1 MAYIDPDDYPYD
13 APRRRPSPRDYH
25 HDYRRSAQYLDP
37 QPGNNALH
45 RTRSTGNAPAPN
57 IYIYNDQVQD
67 AQQRSSSPY
76 PVPAAPQVAQP
87 AIVMPGGYP
96 YPAAPP
102 ERRGRGRLGDE
113 IVDELAYLELRDLTA
128 RSRSRGRSDVGRDG
142 RQDYYE
148 WELERKARELDEER
162 KRQAAEK
169 EWEVRRLREE
179 GKRRRASEEEEAE
192 RKRTIAEYEEKRR
205 RDAAAAKEAEVRY
218 QEKME
223 REKREQKEEE
233 ARMREKIKRDEA
245 EAKEKEKREYDAFLL
260 KQKEKAE
267 KEKADQAAEK
277 AKFEREMRKR
287 LEGFGVYSQGQID
300 YMVDEEKAKH
310 AREERSRSRG
320 RQVVEEL
327 EVWRPHRPV
336 YPKVHRDFVAV
347 ETLTYYN
354 IPYEVDRGTPIS
366 ADQPISFHYTRNFR
380 PSQSLVI
387 EDELIACETDAAPEA
402 FGSQLIKVCT
412 LTTDINSVPKSLFT
426 RLTTTKGVEFDNL
439 DFELHMKIESAGLV
453 FELRVDGVK
462 YGSVHAE
469 FN

>member
-13 APRRRPSPRDYH
+13 PHRRRPSPRDYH

-37 QPGNNALH
+37 QPGNNGLH

-96 YPAAPP
+96 YPAAAGAYPASPP

-169 EWEVRRLREE
+169 EWEMRKLREE

-192 RKRTIAEYEEKRR
+192 RKRTIAEYEDKKRR
-205 RDAAAAKEAEVRY
+205 EGAAAKEAEVRY
-218 QEKME
+218 QEKIE

-233 ARMREKIKRDEA
+233 QRMREKIKRDEA

-277 AKFEREMRKR
+277 VKFEREMRKR

-327 EVWRPHRPV
+327 EVWRPSRPV
-336 YPKVHRDFVAV
+336 YPKVHRDFVTV

-354 IPYEVDRGTPIS
+354 IPYEVDRDNPSYLILRREM
-366 ADQPISFHYTRNFR
+366 TRH
-380 PSQSLVI
+380 
-387 EDELIACETDAAPEA
+387 ETDILFEHTRRLRAGDRLLLIEAPKKEEKTFA
-402 FGSQLIKVCT
+402 WYRK
-412 LTTDINSVPKSLFT
+412 
-426 RLTTTKGVEFDNL
+426 KGGGGGGDR
-439 DFELHMKIESAGLV
+439 SRSRG
-453 FELRVDGVK
+453 RVGILERRV
-462 YGSVHAE
+462 V
-469 FN
+469 

>member
-1 MAYIDPDDYPYD
+1 MAYPLDPDDYPYD
-13 APRRRPSPRDYH
+13 PPRRRPSPRDYH
-25 HDYRRSAQYLDP
+25 HDYRRSAQYLTP
-37 QPGNNALH
+37 QPGNGLH

-57 IYIYNDQVQD
+57 IYIYNDQIQD

-76 PVPAAPQVAQP
+76 PVPAAPQVVQP

-96 YPAAPP
+96 YPAAAGGAYPAAPP

-162 KRQAAEK
+162 QRQAAER

-179 GKRRRASEEEEAE
+179 GKRRRAGEEEEAE

-205 RDAAAAKEAEVRY
+205 RDVAAAKEAEVRY

-233 ARMREKIKRDEA
+233 TRMREKIKRDEA

-267 KEKADQAAEK
+267 KEKAAQLVEK

-287 LEGFGVYSQGQID
+287 LEGFG
-300 YMVDEEKAKH
+300 AKH

-327 EVWRPHRPV
+327 EIWRPSRPV

-354 IPYEVDRGTPIS
+354 IPYEVDRDNPAYLILRREM
-366 ADQPISFHYTRNFR
+366 TRH
-380 PSQSLVI
+380 
-387 EDELIACETDAAPEA
+387 ETDVLFEHTRRLRAGDRLLLIEAPKKEEEKTFA
-402 FGSQLIKVCT
+402 WYRK
-412 LTTDINSVPKSLFT
+412 KSGGGGGD
-426 RLTTTKGVEFDNL
+426 RSRSRG
-439 DFELHMKIESAGLV
+439 
-453 FELRVDGVK
+453 RVGILERRV
-462 YGSVHAE
+462 V
-469 FN
+469 